1 MTKKLYAHVL
11 LDRSGSMETCR
22 DATIDAFNEYVNGL
36 SSDDGVSARVS
47 LTIFD
52 TMSIDLI
59 HDNLKAKDCPKLT
72 RETFVPRGG
81 TPLNDAIGRTVTRID
96 GEKRRGGENVAFV
109 ILTDG
114 QENASQEYT
123 KDAVKK
129 LLDGR
134 QKDKNW
140 LVIYLGANQDAFAE
154 GVGRGFQASHTM
166 NFRTANVGH
175 AMRAASRSSMDY
187 AVSGSLMDAAFTEDE
202 RSLAVTLPAEED
214 ADKSKPRGAKRR

>member
-22 DATIDAFNEYVNGL
+22 DSTIDAFNEYVNSL
-36 SSDDGVSARVS
+36 AKDDKVSSRVS
-47 LTIFD
+47 LTTFD
-52 TMSIDLI
+52 SESIDLI
-59 HDNLKAKDCPKLT
+59 ADNVKAKDCPKLT
-72 RETFVPRGG
+72 RKTFEPRAC
-81 TPLNDAIGRTVTRID
+81 TPLNDAIGRTVARID
-96 GEKRRGGENVAFV
+96 GEKRRDGENIAFV

-114 QENASQEYT
+114 LENASQEYS

-154 GVGRGFQASHTM
+154 GAARGLPGPHHGLHDGQRRPRDARGLSQFAGLRRVRQ
-166 NFRTANVGH
+166 
-175 AMRAASRSSMDY
+175 RADGGVHR
-187 AVSGSLMDAAFTEDE
+187 
-202 RSLAVTLPAEED
+202 
-214 ADKSKPRGAKRR
+214 